1 MTEQEHLQSW
11 INIFKAIGEKEMKVI
26 FMAVEIIKEEL
37 KNAK

>member
-11 INIFKAIGEKEMKVI
+11 VNIFRAIGEKEMKII

>member
-11 INIFKAIGEKEMKVI
+11 VNILRAIGEKEMKII

>member
-1 MTEQEHLQSW
+1 MTEEEHLQSW
-11 INIFKAIGEKEMKVI
+11 INIFKAIGEKEMKII